1 MKIAILLSLLNKIAK
16 YIKYFSSLVQF
27 NTLLTIKSIL
37 KLSVSLLMCWI
48 FFLSK
53 NGSNGSLSNIKNGN

>member
-53 NGSNGSLSNIKNGN
+53 NGSNGSLSNIKKGN